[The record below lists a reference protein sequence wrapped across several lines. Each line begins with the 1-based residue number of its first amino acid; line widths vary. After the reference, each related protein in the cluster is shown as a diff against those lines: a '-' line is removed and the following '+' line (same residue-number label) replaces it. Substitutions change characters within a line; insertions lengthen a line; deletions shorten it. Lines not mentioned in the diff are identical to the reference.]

1 MKTQTE
7 NKMEKSKKVRG
18 LLNTTLK
25 GIRIATGKPCTYES
39 AILIMKGILIGIQ
52 SKEIAEEF
60 KLYCLEQYGITVEQ
74 DFLTILKRY

>member
-25 GIRIATGKPCTYES
+25 GIRIATGKTCTYES
-39 AILIMKGILIGIQ
+39 AILIMKGILIGIE
-52 SKEIAEEF
+52 SKEIADEF
-60 KLYCLEQYGITVEQ
+60 KLYCLEQYGIKVE
-74 DFLTILKRY
+74 I